1 MWYIEPEF
9 AGNGLKR
16 VAKQFFLGGKST
28 TCKDLPAIS
37 MPFEIIHILNIQF
50 NGQCDLIFFFRG
62 MEPEFPEKK
71 NMAYK
76 CKILQLL
83 PKV

>member
-1 MWYIEPEF
+1 
-9 AGNGLKR
+9 
-16 VAKQFFLGGKST
+16 
-28 TCKDLPAIS
+28 